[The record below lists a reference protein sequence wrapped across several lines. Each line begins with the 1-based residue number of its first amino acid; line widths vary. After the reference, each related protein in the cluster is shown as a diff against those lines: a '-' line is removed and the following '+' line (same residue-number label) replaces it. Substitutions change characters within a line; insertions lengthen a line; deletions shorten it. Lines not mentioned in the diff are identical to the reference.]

1 MSAENTSDLSAL
13 PWSSTPCPLSS
24 TVSFVPLSPASHHLV
39 ISGVKILRLNS
50 NIFKTT
56 ILIHAGMCWGETNMD
71 VLSCLLPF
79 SGKCFLDTAV
89 QPLRRTQREAGAL
102 ISREK
107 HFVDT
112 LLL

>member
-1 MSAENTSDLSAL
+1 MSAENTSDLSAP

-24 TVSFVPLSPASHHLV
+24 TVSFVLLSPASHHLV
-39 ISGVKILRLNS
+39 ISGVNILRLNS

-56 ILIHAGMCWGETNMD
+56 ILIHAGMCWGETSMD

-89 QPLRRTQREAGAL
+89 VGG
-102 ISREK
+102 EK
-107 HFVDT
+107 DPGGKPGLSLV
-112 LLL
+112 